1 MRLRS
6 TLASFALIALT
17 CATTSAAADEPS
29 DPVHAYMAKVQ
40 RGLETIQR
48 GALDEALAI
57 LREAK
62 SDQPGKPHALYFEAV
77 ALKLKGDLDAA
88 VQAFRSARVIAS
100 HSGDSRIEASAL
112 QGAAMTLEL
121 TPQKRAEA
129 RAAWEELRTFLQQN
143 PEAGVQAVPGSRI
156 EKLDQL
162 AETNARA
169 EVVRRKIAERE
180 EDLRRQEAERAKK
193 KKKSN
198 HR

>member
-6 TLASFALIALT
+6 TLASIVLLALT
-17 CATTSAAADEPS
+17 CAATSAAADEPN
-29 DPVHAYMAKVQ
+29 DPTRAYLAKVQ
-40 RGLETIQR
+40 RGLETMQR
-48 GALDEALAI
+48 GSLDEALAI

-62 SDQPGKPHALYFEAV
+62 SDQPSKPHAVYYEAV
-77 ALKLKGDLDAA
+77 ALKLKGERDAA

-100 HSGDSRIEASAL
+100 HSGDSVVEARAL

-121 TPQKRAEA
+121 SPERRAEA
-129 RAAWEELRTFLQQN
+129 RAAWEELRAFLQQK
-143 PEAGVQAVPGSRI
+143 PEAGVPAVPASRI

-193 KKKSN
+193 KKKST